1 MTILEVIQDIHAL
14 DKELQRYEEKY
25 GLLSEDFYELYTS
38 GALRDEEI
46 EEIDEYGSWA
56 AFYRMR
62 QRRKRKYDE
71 LKEGVLRTLQASAK
85 GNRLVL
91 TPCVASAEA

>member
-1 MTILEVIQDIHAL
+1 MTLVDIIQDIHAL
-14 DKELQRYEEKY
+14 DKKLQKYEEKY

-38 GALRDEEI
+38 GVLRDEEI

-56 AFYRMR
+56 AFYKMR

-71 LKEGVLRTLQASAK
+71 VTHL
-85 GNRLVL
+85 
-91 TPCVASAEA
+91 

>member
-1 MTILEVIQDIHAL
+1 MTLVDIIQDIHAL
-14 DKELQRYEEKY
+14 DKKLQKYEEKY

-38 GALRDEEI
+38 GVLRDEEI

-56 AFYRMR
+56 AFYKIR

-71 LKEGVLRTLQASAK
+71 LKEGVLRTLQASA
-85 GNRLVL
+85 GGDRVVL
-91 TPCVASAEA
+91 TPHAASVEA